1 MLAKYLKDRSNQLF
15 IYMFGAVWFEGMF
28 YILNMRIRLEV
39 TKNVM
44 VHVKESPIRMEY
56 TIVIFCMC
64 LIYRVIVVI
73 KCLPNI

>member
-1 MLAKYLKDRSNQLF
+1 MVYL
-15 IYMFGAVWFEGMF
+15 YMFGAVWFEGLF
-28 YILNMRIRLEV
+28 YILNMRIRLEVTKNVMVHLEV